1 MDTRL
6 ASVRNSEFAAAH
18 STASRAP
25 DHVRRVTLAVRG
37 LYYEHCEIGLAYQL
51 HGSAG
56 IVDVVVDSRAGTAA
70 ITFDAR
76 RLSEKAV
83 GRLVSECGY
92 EVAGR
97 AAAGTDA
104 AHAADAVDAREGR
117 RSAGAE

>member
-70 ITFDAR
+70 ISFDER

-83 GRLVSECGY
+83 ERLVSECAH
-92 EVAGR
+92 EIVGR
-97 AAAGTDA
+97 ATAG
-104 AHAADAVDAREGR
+104 ADATDAREGG
-117 RSAGAE
+117 RSARAE